1 MFGGCG
7 KGESFIITL
16 LKKSVNGKKMMS
28 LLKNKL
34 FIAAVILIILIL
46 SILFSKYNLYKL
58 EKLDIKVEVG
68 DGVGLDVSNDYV
80 GFGIVS
86 NGNSAA
92 RDIILSHSYDKNLM
106 IKMHVEGELRDW
118 IVFSEN
124 DFVLEPGVE
133 KKVGVSLFV
142 PKEASKG
149 KYESE
154 LIVVYKKII

>member
-1 MFGGCG
+1 MYGGCG
-7 KGESFIITL
+7 KEKIFIKKGEYNLKLKRLLIICAVFTL
-16 LKKSVNGKKMMS
+16 L
-28 LLKNKL
+28 
-34 FIAAVILIILIL
+34 ILIIL
-46 SILFSKYNLYKL
+46 FYKYYSVYNI

-68 DGVGLDVSNDYV
+68 EGVGLDVSKDYV

-86 NGNSAA
+86 HGNSAA

-124 DFVLEPGVE
+124 NFFLEPGAE

>member
-1 MFGGCG
+1 M
-7 KGESFIITL
+7 
-16 LKKSVNGKKMMS
+16 KKLM
-28 LLKNKL
+28 KNKL
-34 FIAAVILIILIL
+34 FIAAVLLIILIL
-46 SILFSKYNLYKL
+46 IILFYRYYSVYNI

-68 DGVGLDVSNDYV
+68 EGVGLDVSKDYV

-86 NGNSAA
+86 HGNSAA

-124 DFVLEPGVE
+124 NFFLEPGVE

-149 KYESE
+149 KY
-154 LIVVYKKII
+154 

>member
-1 MFGGCG
+1 M
-7 KGESFIITL
+7 
-16 LKKSVNGKKMMS
+16 KKLM
-28 LLKNKL
+28 KNKL
-34 FIAAVILIILIL
+34 FIAAVLLIILIL
-46 SILFSKYNLYKL
+46 IILFYKYYSVYNI

-68 DGVGLDVSNDYV
+68 EGVGLDVSKDYV

-86 NGNSAA
+86 HGNSAA

-124 DFVLEPGVE
+124 NFFLEPGAE